1 MRIDKRKIALIG
13 TGMVG
18 MSYAYALLNQNACD
32 KLVLIDINHKRA
44 IKKEPSEK
52 PWI

>member
-1 MRIDKRKIALIG
+1 MITATDNRKVVLIG

-32 KLVLIDINHKRA
+32 ELLLIDLDKSGPGA
-44 IKKEPSEK
+44 K
-52 PWI
+52 PWT